1 MFRVG
6 GVFQWCFRVLLW
18 FNIGFGCK
26 ALRDL
31 GFRVA
36 RIFFLLHLSLKLLVS
51 THGVLLGS
59 L

>member
-1 MFRVG
+1 M
-6 GVFQWCFRVLLW
+6 VFSSVILW

-36 RIFFLLHLSLKLLVS
+36 RIFFS
-51 THGVLLGS
+51 TASQLEAAGFHPWGVIGQFMRVQ
-59 L
+59 